1 MKKRT
6 KRILSWLLAFTLLLQ
21 MAPFEALAADDVSP
35 PVGVIPADENGNAVE
50 PVDEDPIYATD
61 ENGDPIYDEE
71 SGRAE
76 DAYIVGEAY
85 DARDEFQKDY
95 RLSDGSFIAV
105 EYGVP
110 VHYEEDGEWQDIDNR
125 LEPIAMYDVSQ
136 SFSASLADGSIMA
149 SSSGDSMLS
158 VSLWDGASSEKK
170 PVAVDL
176 DTEPDT
182 QQDEAESDEPDSTQ
196 VSDSAPEAAD
206 TEDQAEVT
214 AEPKQVE
221 NADSTVADET
231 VLPEDESI
239 DEETSDPE
247 AEPAPEATPEEQEPA
262 AEAEPEEETEEQDQ
276 LLPFNRDAT
285 AKIAE
290 DDLVSAVAMCQ
301 NTSEE
306 PRKKTDVIPAA
317 LQSTVLYENVYE
329 DVDLQYD
336 LFSYN
341 IKESIILKAPQEQ
354 AANDDAASTPYRYC
368 FRLDLANLTPSLQ
381 EDGSILMTDNQDQ
394 PVYEIPA
401 PFMID
406 ANGEVSDAVAY
417 SLTQLEDSYL
427 LTVEADA
434 QWLEAEERAY
444 PVTIDPTIMS
454 KRSET
459 VFTGGTAAEYWSS
472 SAISSTQMA
481 CGYHQS
487 DSGCYGTMY
496 MYFNI
501 ANLPKIDSGS
511 SVVDATVGLHMIDYR
526 PKYDSSAKSVLS
538 IHEVTTSLSG
548 TSWIKNLNWNNKPQY
563 DYAMDYVIASC
574 SDIGSYKTWDV
585 TRAAKNWYANG
596 TTNCNLAVTSD
607 QTDSTK
613 YRAWFDYDSTAVIIV
628 TYRNTTGIES
638 YYTYEEQNIL
648 RAGSGYVGDYSSALT
663 IVKEDLSFPSTSMPF
678 TLSHVYNSDL
688 HSGNISDSWLLGVTA
703 ADYINM
709 RTGFGWQLSA
719 QESVGKTTIGDTTYL
734 VYRDGDGTMHFFT
747 YDSSSG
753 KYKDE
758 DGLNLSIAASSSG
771 SVTTYTMTDDDGN
784 TRFFYNSYLTYIK
797 DANGNRI
804 CFVYNGKSFSAT
816 GTGWYPSTNGSYL
829 SAIYAVSSGN
839 TSSSKICTLTYDQNH
854 YLASITDYADRT
866 TTFEYSNLT
875 ENSAYLTK
883 VNHPDKTTATY
894 GYSSGWLNSAYD
906 DESKYGVEYGY
917 SGTEISSIEEYTGSA
932 RGSKILR
939 QKNGVQETKYRY
951 VGDDRE
957 ANTDDDIVTK
967 YTFDYAGRTIN
978 AVTLD
983 NSEREVLGVTAAAYT
998 TNTSRSGKNN
1008 RIEKDAQSGQNG
1020 INLLVAGGLE
1030 THDSFST
1037 AASYWTRVTYPDEGS
1052 YSKKNAV
1059 VKTGEKAHH
1068 GTSAIK
1074 SYLSSASTADSS
1086 GTRYAGMYQTV
1097 TLSPGT
1103 YTFSAYVN
1111 TTGLLSCDAT
1121 GGIYAAFADKNG
1133 KFLARGIKVNYA
1145 TNANVD
1151 DGWERVHVTYT
1162 VPTAGTYRCM
1172 VLAENAYGPVYY
1184 DDLQLERGSAAST
1197 ANLLQNG
1204 WFRSV
1209 TDPQEWTTT
1218 NLHLYNETGNE
1229 SNYVGYLWG
1238 NPYGMKRS
1246 SQTIPINKPA
1256 TDTYLISGWGAAY
1269 AAADNETALTDST
1282 AENNSKRYF
1291 GLIARCNYSDG
1302 TKEYFYMPFND
1313 DYPLWQYASCV
1324 IAPKKENQS
1333 KTLSTITVIL
1343 AYDGNLDGSTAMG
1356 AAFDNISLRQEPCS
1370 TYTYDSKGNLTAVN
1384 AAGSGSD
1391 FSYSAGNKLTESK
1404 TKANGTYTY
1413 KYENSNNNHLV
1424 TKITNDNVSM
1434 NITYD
1439 NYGNSTGTT
1448 LSSDSNS
1455 SAGKIVTSAKYS
1467 DDGTQMTSQTDASG
1481 STTTYTYNTQRTVSS
1496 QEDAKGTTNYHSYFA
1511 ESGRPKTNYIDKVIS
1526 AGYEYSCGNLVT
1538 VRRSGFITSGGT
1550 KLTQYYNMGYDGFG
1564 NMTSI
1569 SVGSRELASYDYGS
1583 QNGNLRSMTYGNG
1596 ATVSYTYD
1604 SLDRVTEEK
1613 WGDTLKYQYFY
1624 NAEGDLAK
1632 KLDVTTGKA
1641 VNYEYDSLGRL
1652 IHSYQTDNGTI
1663 QQHTE
1668 HLYDTEN
1675 RLVSQSWQLGNTMYK
1690 EAFTYDSDDGSLTK
1704 VDGTGFTSYAFS
1716 YDALKRLSSRYNWI
1730 YRQNYTYRTNG
1741 SNQTTQIAS
1750 IDYVKRDGGT
1760 SFSDFKLSYTYAQG
1774 GNIATITGTT
1784 RTDQNATYSYDKQGQ
1799 LTKEVNTSGTYNYT
1813 YDTYGNIRS
1822 VSGAASHTYTYG
1834 DSEWLDLLTAYD
1846 GKAITYDTIGN
1857 PNVWHN
1863 GTGDWNLSWANG
1875 RQLTTAS
1882 NDNHRVSYTYDLAGV
1897 RDSKTVDGVT
1907 YNYITQ
1913 NGQVVRQ
1920 TWGSHVMDFIYDN
1933 TGKPYAVKYDGTL
1946 YYYVLNLQG
1955 DVISIITHW
1964 GESYGS
1970 YTYDAWGNV
1979 LSVSGD
1985 IAKLNPI
1992 RYRGYYYDSETEL
2005 YYLGSRYYD
2014 PQVKRFINA
2023 DGAAFATINP
2033 YSNGLTDKNY
2043 FAYCDND
2050 PVDRADDGGELW
2062 GEILTGIAV
2071 VAGLTAVAA
2080 VAVATAGVGA
2090 VAVAGSGAI
2099 LTGTIGSGTTV
2110 LSAVAASSAIVS
2122 LTTSVAAKKVSK
2134 IEGFRYGQSSK
2145 ASFSEGANRYKSKN
2159 GRDKVTPGNNRAQ
2172 NQQFRDATRGLTK
2185 REKRRLH
2192 DEQRNKSSGYHDL
2205 KRRAEEIKKGRNRK

>member
-6 KRILSWLLAFTLLLQ
+6 KRILSWLLAFALLLQ

-71 SGRAE
+71 SGKAE

-125 LEPIAMYDVSQ
+125 LEPIAMYDGTDVYQTVNGDVSQ

-176 DTEPDT
+176 GTETNAEP
-182 QQDEAESDEPDSTQ
+182 DEAESDEPDSTQ
-196 VSDSAPEAAD
+196 VPDSAPEAAD
-206 TEDQAEVT
+206 AEDQAEVI

-221 NADSTVADET
+221 NTDSTGADET

-247 AEPAPEATPEEQEPA
+247 AEPAPEANPEEQEPA
-262 AEAEPEEETEEQDQ
+262 AEAEPEEKTEEQDQ

-290 DDLVSAVAMCQ
+290 DDLVSAVATYQ
-301 NTSEE
+301 STSEE

-341 IKESIILKAPQEQ
+341 IKESIILKSPQEQ

-368 FRLDLANLTPSLQ
+368 FRLGLANLTPTLQ
-381 EDGSILMTDNQDQ
+381 EDGSILMTDDQEQ

-406 ANGEVSDAVAY
+406 ANGEVSDAVSY

-427 LTVEADA
+427 LTVDADA

-444 PVTIDPTIMS
+444 PVTIDPTIFS
-454 KRSET
+454 KKNESK
-459 VFTGGTAAEYWSS
+459 FTGATAAENSS
-472 SAISSTQMA
+472 TTSVSGTQMA
-481 CGYHQS
+481 CGYHPTH
-487 DSGCYGTMY
+487 GKME
-496 MYFNI
+496 MYFHI
-501 ANLPKIDSGS
+501 DKLPKVDVGNT
-511 SVVDATVGLHMIDYR
+511 VVDAIVGLNMTDYI
-526 PKYDSSAKSVLS
+526 PQYNSSAKSVLS
-538 IHEVTTSLSG
+538 IRNVPNAPSG
-548 TSWIKNLNWNNKPQY
+548 TSWLTNLTWDSKPAY
-563 DYAMDYVIASC
+563 DYAMDYVITHGNE
-574 SDIGSYKTWDV
+574 IGSYRCWDV
-585 TRAAKNWYANG
+585 TRAAKDWYANG
-596 TTNCNLAVTSD
+596 STSCNLAVTSD
-607 QTDSTK
+607 QTSSTA
-613 YRAWFDYDSTAVIIV
+613 YGAWFNYANTAVVIIS
-628 TYRNTTGIES
+628 YRNTTGIES

-688 HSGNISDSWLLGVTA
+688 HGGNISDSWLLGVTA

-758 DGLNLSIAASSSG
+758 DGLKLSIAASSSG

-804 CFVYNGKSFSAT
+804 CFVYNGGSFSAT
-816 GTGWYPSTNGSYL
+816 GTGWYPSTKGSYL
-829 SAIYAVSSGN
+829 SAIYAVGSG
-839 TSSSKICTLTYDQNH
+839 SDKGSKICTLTYDQNH

-866 TTFEYSNLT
+866 TTFEYSDLT
-875 ENSAYLTK
+875 GNSAYLTK
-883 VNHPDKTTATY
+883 VTHPDGTTVTY
-894 GYSSGWLNSAYD
+894 EYDAGRLNRAYD
-906 DESKYGVEYGY
+906 AEAKYGMAYKY
-917 SGTEISSIEEYTGSA
+917 SGGGISEFWEYDNTTWGSWV
-932 RGSKILR
+932 LR
-939 QKNGVQETKYRY
+939 HKNGVQETYYRY
-951 VGDDRE
+951 VGDDRQKGSS
-957 ANTDDDIVTK
+957 DDIVTK

-1037 AASYWTRVTYPDEGS
+1037 AASYWTRITYLDEGS

-1059 VKTGEKAHH
+1059 VKTGEKTHH

-1103 YTFSAYVN
+1103 YTFSAYIN
-1111 TTGLLSCDAT
+1111 TTGLLSCDAN

-1151 DGWERVHVTYT
+1151 DGWERVYVTYT

-1229 SNYVGYLWG
+1229 SNYIGYLWG

-1256 TDTYLISGWGAAY
+1256 TDTYLLSGWGAAY

-1324 IAPKKENQS
+1324 IAPKKANQS

-1391 FSYSAGNKLTESK
+1391 FSYSAGNKLTEAK
-1404 TKANGTYTY
+1404 TKANGAYTY

-1496 QEDAKGTTNYHSYFA
+1496 QKDAKGTTNYHSYFA

-1550 KLTQYYNMGYDGFG
+1550 KQTQYYNMGYDSFG

-1596 ATVSYTYD
+1596 TTVSYTYD
-1604 SLDRVTEEK
+1604 VFDRVTEEK
-1613 WGDTLKYQYFY
+1613 WGNTLKYQYFY

-1652 IHSYQTDNGTI
+1652 IHSYQTDNDVV
-1663 QQHTE
+1663 QQRTE

-1675 RLVSQSWQLGNTMYK
+1675 RLTSQSWQLGDTLYK
-1690 EAFTYDSDDGSLTK
+1690 EAFTYSTADGSLTK
-1704 VDGTGFTSYAFS
+1704 VDGTGFTTYSFA
-1716 YDALKRLSSRYNWI
+1716 YDSLKRLSSRYNWI

-1741 SNQTTQIAS
+1741 GNQTTQIAS
-1750 IDYVKRDGGT
+1750 IDYAKRDGGT
-1760 SFSDFKLSYTYAQG
+1760 GFTEFKLGYAYDAV
-1774 GNIATITGTT
+1774 GNITKITGTT
-1784 RTDQNATYSYDKQGQ
+1784 RTDQSASYTYDAQNQ
-1799 LTKEVNTSGTYNYT
+1799 LTSETNQKGSYTYT

-1822 VSGAASHTYTYG
+1822 VSGAESHTYTYG

-1846 GKAITYDTIGN
+1846 GKSITYDAIGN

-1863 GTGDWNLSWANG
+1863 STGDWNLSWANG

-1985 IAKLNPI
+1985 IANLNPI
-1992 RYRGYYYDSETEL
+1992 RYRGYYYDSETGL

-2050 PVDRADDGGELW
+2050 PVSRKDDGGDVWELAVAGGGVLSGI
-2062 GEILTGIAV
+2062 GELAMAASALIPTTAV
-2071 VAGLTAVAA
+2071 VLGVIIIGGAI
-2080 VAVATAGVGA
+2080 TAGVM
-2090 VAVAGSGAI
+2090 
-2099 LTGTIGSGTTV
+2099 
-2110 LSAVAASSAIVS
+2110 
-2122 LTTSVAAKKVSK
+2122 AAKKTNKVAPKSA
-2134 IEGFRYGQSSK
+2134 G
-2145 ASFSEGANRYKSKN
+2145 KSKPRSERPIAKRQRYN
-2159 GRDKVTPGNNRAQ
+2159 SKKKAEEAARRAGGGKKPRHDAGGNAPHYHPDVPNEYRTTPHGASSHDHYFYPKNRGFVPSAQ
-2172 NQQFRDATRGLTK
+2172 WY
-2185 REKRRLH
+2185 
-2192 DEQRNKSSGYHDL
+2192 RNK
-2205 KRRAEEIKKGRNRK
+2205 KNR